1 MNDRVF
7 AHVRRQIVRGLF
19 LVLPL
24 LVTIWLLGLLFEVVD
39 KNVTPLVHGVLVW
52 AGIPGLERWFAR
64 MGIPIVGLLCTF
76 LTIYLLGLLAGNL
89 AGRRLVRSAES
100 FILRIPVVKGIYGSA
115 RQLLDAF
122 SFGGTRTFSTVVM
135 VEYPRK
141 GLWTLGFVTT
151 ENEHRLRRGRSNS
164 VSVVPVFLPT
174 TPNPTSGWL
183 LLVPTGDL
191 RVLDMTIEEGM
202 KLIVSGGIVSPA
214 NLGSLVRTWKRK
226 PANGERLET

>member
-1 MNDRVF
+1 MSDRVF

-19 LVLPL
+19 LVLPM
-24 LVTIWLLGLLFEVVD
+24 LVTIWLLGFLFEVVD

-64 MGIPIVGLLCTF
+64 MGIPIVGLLCTA
-76 LTIYLLGLLAGNL
+76 LLIYLLGLLAGNL
-89 AGRRLVRSAES
+89 AGRRLVRTAES
-100 FILRIPVVKGIYGSA
+100 VILRIPLVKGIYGAA

-135 VEYPRK
+135 VEYPRR
-141 GLWTLGFVTT
+141 GVWTLGFVTT
-151 ENEHRLRRGRSNS
+151 ENEHRLLQGKSDS

-183 LLVPTGDL
+183 LLVPTGEL
-191 RVLDMTIEEGM
+191 QVLDMTIEDGM
-202 KLIVSGGIVSPA
+202 KLIVSGGIVSPK
-214 NLGSLVRTWKRK
+214 NLGSLVRSWKQKSATEDR
-226 PANGERLET
+226 PAT